1 MRSKHLL
8 LFLAIYTSL
17 FFILFP
23 GYRYVIDPDAT
34 GYLSVAE
41 QFAKGN
47 FHNSINGIWSPLS
60 SWLLTPF
67 IKLNFDEI
75 LSVKYL
81 NGLYGLLSI
90 TGFFYLLKKFKCN
103 LSIVTATMFGA
114 VLLILHFTFDR
125 LFGDLLEL
133 LCLLLYLN
141 IICSEKFGTN
151 YKGIILAALAGA
163 MAFYAK
169 SYAFYFVLIH
179 LPIAIYLTSGR
190 NSNKKISTLFL
201 KKAFAGIFVLC
212 LTVSFWIVTL
222 NLKYAHF
229 ILGQQNISGS
239 LSPPYNQPRVVFYPP
254 PFAGG
259 YSIFDDI
266 SYKKFSNITPF
277 TNARVFIAQLKLIAF
292 NALKTI
298 EHFNDFSFA
307 FITIIV
313 LGIFLIAAR
322 FKSFSNQNNLTTLL
336 SFIIIWPP
344 GFLLFHSEPR
354 YLWIVSLSVLILA
367 AVLLSLLIDNFSFNT
382 KYLYLFSLVIIGS
395 FYIYP
400 IIELKNQYGAGKNY
414 FEIAAALKENN
425 INGNVLISN
434 QSSEDFSESV
444 IINYLANCRHYGP
457 FTTDYTK
464 QEIVNAIKE
473 YHINYFILY
482 YKTPYQ
488 KDLILQDSPA
498 LNPSNI
504 LSDIYPGIIVLA
516 FNQTAI
522 Q

>member
-34 GYLSVAE
+34 GYFSVAE

-47 FHNSINGIWSPLS
+47 LHNSINGIWSPLG

-75 LSVKYL
+75 LSAKYL
-81 NGLYGLLSI
+81 NGFYGFLSLI
-90 TGFFYLLKKFKCN
+90 AFFYLIKKFKIRFFIA
-103 LSIVTATMFGA
+103 LGIMTGA
-114 VLLILHFTFDR
+114 VLLIVHFTFYR

-133 LCLLLYLN
+133 LLMLLYLN
-141 IICSEKFGTN
+141 IICSKKFGTT
-151 YKGIILAALAGA
+151 YKGMLLAEFIGGI
-163 MAFYAK
+163 AFYAK

-179 LPIAIYLTSGR
+179 LPIAIYFSGGKNLKR
-190 NSNKKISTLFL
+190 KLSLSFL
-201 KKAFAGIFVLC
+201 KKSFTAIFALC
-212 LTVSFWIVTL
+212 LTVSFWIITL
-222 NLKYAHF
+222 NLKYGHF

-239 LSPPYNQPRVVFYPP
+239 LSPAYTQPRVVFYPP
-254 PFAGG
+254 PFADA

-266 SYKKFSNITPF
+266 SYEQINNITPF
-277 TNARVFIAQLKLIAF
+277 TNAKIFVAQIKLLLF

-298 EHFNDFSFA
+298 EHFNDFSFV
-307 FITIIV
+307 FIPIIV
-313 LGIFLIAAR
+313 LSTFLIAAR
-322 FKSFSNQNNLTTLL
+322 FKSFSNQNNLTILL
-336 SFIIIWPP
+336 SFIFIWLS
-344 GFLLFHSEPR
+344 GFLFFHSEPR

-367 AVLLSLLIDNFSFNT
+367 AVLLSFLIDNYSFNK
-382 KYLYLFSLVIIGS
+382 KYLYVFSFVIIIS
-395 FYIYP
+395 FYLYP
-400 IIELKNQYGAGKNY
+400 LTELKNQYGSGKNY
-414 FEIAAALKENN
+414 FEIVAALKQNN
-425 INGNVLISN
+425 IKGNVLFSN

-444 IINYLANCRHYGP
+444 IINYLAKCRHYGP
-457 FTTDYTK
+457 FTTDYTT

-482 YKTPYQ
+482 YKTPFQ
-488 KDLILQDSPA
+488 KDLILRNSPA

-516 FNQTAI
+516 FNQNVI
-522 Q
+522 R

>member
-1 MRSKHLL
+1 MRLKHLL

-23 GYRYVIDPDAT
+23 GYRYVIGPDAT

-81 NGLYGLLSI
+81 NGVYGFLSVAA
-90 TGFFYLLKKFKCN
+90 FFYLLKKCKTD
-103 LSIVTATMFGA
+103 LSIATAAMFGA
-114 VLLILHFTFDR
+114 VLLIVHFTFDR
-125 LFGDLLEL
+125 LFGDLPEL

-179 LPIAIYLTSGR
+179 LPIAIYLASGK
-190 NSNKKISTLFL
+190 NSNKKTSTLFL
-201 KKAFAGIFVLC
+201 KKAFAGILVLC
-212 LTVSFWIVTL
+212 LTVSLWIVTL
-222 NLKYAHF
+222 NLKYGHF
-229 ILGQQNISGS
+229 VLGQQNISGS
-239 LSPPYNQPRVVFYPP
+239 LSPAYNQPRVVFYPP
-254 PFAGG
+254 PFAGA

-266 SYKKFSNITPF
+266 SYQKFKNVTPF
-277 TNARVFIAQLKLIAF
+277 TNTKVFVAQLKLVAF

-313 LGIFLIAAR
+313 LGIFLTVAR
-322 FKSFSNQNNLTTLL
+322 FKSFSNQNNPTILL
-336 SFIIIWPP
+336 SFIIIWPS

-367 AVLLSLLIDNFSFNT
+367 AVILSLLIDNFSFKK

-395 FYIYP
+395 FYLYP
-400 IIELKNQYGAGKNY
+400 IIELKNQHGASKNY
-414 FEIAAALKENN
+414 FEIAAALKEKN
-425 INGNVLISN
+425 INGNVLFSN

-444 IINYLANCRHYGP
+444 IINYLAKCRHYGP
-457 FTTDYTK
+457 FTTDYNT
-464 QEIVNAIKE
+464 QEIIGAIKE

-482 YKTPYQ
+482 YKTPFQ
-488 KDLILQDSPA
+488 KDLILHESPA

-516 FNQTAI
+516 FNQKI
-522 Q
+522 